1 MCDMRRAALKTF
13 ILDVLRMISEAYS
26 LHLYLIRTRRFPMAK
41 AAKAVPDGYY
51 TITPQLTLDN
61 AAQTIDWYKR
71 ALGADEVSRSVG
83 PDGKIMH
90 AELKIGN
97 SRFMMNDVM
106 MGGKGPQAFGGS
118 PAALWLFVEN
128 SDALFNRAVGA
139 GAKVQMP
146 MADQFWGDR
155 AGAVADPAG
164 YTWWIAT
171 RKEDLTP
178 AEMQQRAAEF
188 FKQMAQPTS
197 R

>member
-1 MCDMRRAALKTF
+1 
-13 ILDVLRMISEAYS
+13 
-26 LHLYLIRTRRFPMAK
+26 MAK
-41 AAKAVPDGYY
+41 AAKPVPDGYH

-61 AAQTIDWYKR
+61 AAQTIDWYKK
-71 ALGADEVSRSVG
+71 ALGAEEVSRSVG

-90 AELKIGN
+90 AELKIGD

-106 MGGKGPQAFGGS
+106 MGSKGPQAFGGS
-118 PAALWLFVEN
+118 PASLWLYVQD

-139 GAKVQMP
+139 GAKVQTP
-146 MADQFWGDR
+146 LENQFWGDR

-188 FKQMAQPTS
+188 FKQMAQPTP